1 MPTKVREPQNYYT
14 ANEDLKFIFEKMLDW
29 DKLLPLM
36 PEGDLDVYKMTLET
50 AGKLAGSKLAQ
61 RITENDRKG
70 SHYNPQT
77 GKVEWAEGF
86 EEGFKELKE
95 AGLLC
100 LPIHEEGGPGLPLSV
115 SMAVTEM
122 VSRADP
128 SMMTKYGLI
137 EGVAEMIETFG
148 SEELKKEYLPK
159 LISGEYTASMD
170 LTEAEAGSDLGGV
183 TTRAIEKDGKI
194 YIEGTKIFITT
205 CDSDV
210 HLALVRDEDTF
221 KETKG
226 TTKGLSI
233 YLVPKTLKDGTP
245 NKISVSK
252 TEEKLGI
259 TASATGVVNYDMAE
273 GYLVGQKGNGMKQML
288 RLMFGARLGVAAQ
301 SVGIAEASYQEAKE
315 YASVRKQ
322 FGTEIINQPLV
333 ADMLAKMRMSIEGAR
348 ALVYETSFA
357 VDMERMLEKKI
368 KKEGETPE
376 LKKEYEKYRAKARVL
391 TPLVKYFASE
401 ECIKIARLAIQIH
414 GGVGFTKEYLVE
426 QFLRDSII
434 TTIYE
439 GTSEIQVSMAA
450 ADLLRG
456 LFAGEIAEVR
466 AYLANVSEEMKPYA
480 DKVKIMLDKFE
491 NCSGKLTS
499 DYFSTQND
507 SYVRL
512 RAKEFCEMIIDAYIS
527 YLFLKQAEKSERK
540 KIMAK
545 LFIDRALPRVE
556 MNEKYIESMD
566 KTLLSVK
573 DQII

>member
-1 MPTKVREPQNYYT
+1 MSVKVREPQNYYT
-14 ANEDLKFIFEKMLDW
+14 GNEDLKFIFEKMLEW
-29 DKLLPLM
+29 EKLLSLM
-36 PEGDLDVYKMTLET
+36 PEGDLDIYKMTLET
-50 AGKLAGSKLAQ
+50 AGKLAGNKFAQ
-61 RITENDRKG
+61 RISENDRKG

-77 GKVEWAEGF
+77 GEIDWAEGF
-86 EEGFKELKE
+86 EESFKEIKE
-95 AGLLC
+95 AALLC
-100 LPIHEEGGPGLPLSV
+100 LPIHEQEGPGFPLSV

-122 VSRADP
+122 VSRSDP

-148 SEELKKEYLPK
+148 SEEIKQEYLPK
-159 LISGEYTASMD
+159 LISGKYTASMD
-170 LTEAEAGSDLGGV
+170 LTESEAGSDLGGV
-183 TTRAIEKDGKI
+183 TTRTVEKDGKT

-205 CDSDV
+205 CDSDI
-210 HLALVRDEDTF
+210 HLALVREGDTF
-221 KETKG
+221 KETRG

-233 YLVPKTLKDGTP
+233 YLVLKKLKDGSN

-273 GYLVGQKGNGMKQML
+273 GYLVGSKGNGMKQML
-288 RLMFGARLGVAAQ
+288 RLMFGARLGVSAQ
-301 SVGIAEASYQEAKE
+301 SLGIAEASYQEAKD

-322 FGTEIINQPLV
+322 FGAEIINQPLI
-333 ADMLAKMRMSIEGAR
+333 ADMLVKMRMNIEAAR

-376 LKKEYEKYRAKARVL
+376 VKKEYEKYKTKARVL

-401 ECIKIARLAIQIH
+401 ECIKIARDAIQIH

-426 QFLRDSII
+426 QFLRDSVI

-450 ADLLRG
+450 ADLLKG
-456 LFAGEIAEVR
+456 LFAQEIAEVR
-466 AYLANVSEEMKPYA
+466 AYLTNLSEELKPYA
-480 DKVKIMLDKFE
+480 EKVKTMLDKFE
-491 NCSGKLTS
+491 NCVGKLTA

-512 RAKEFCEMIIDAYIS
+512 RAKEFCEMILDAYIS

-540 KIMAK
+540 KIVAK
-545 LFIDRALPRVE
+545 TFIDKALPRVG
-556 MNEKYIESMD
+556 MKATYVESMD
-566 KTLLSVK
+566 KSLLSLK
-573 DQII
+573 DKII